1 MYAWSQ
7 LISVKKSTSCLD
19 LQKSIWDHWLCIENI
34 SDIPLMDW
42 INGLCQRV
50 LTKDLMT
57 LKLRVAFSEKL
68 LVPLIDDVILGCWG
82 LCILIEQG
90 DTITHDCLNVEFVT
104 KYLRWPHSILT
115 NPCAVCTCHL
125 IVQVC
130 IQYMNMSQRAHEVY
144 AMSQQRHVPAGQIK
158 IIWHGEGHTISLKIG
173 QGMLIKLRGVW
184 VYVYV
189 CFC

>member
-130 IQYMNMSQRAHEVY
+130 IQYMN
-144 AMSQQRHVPAGQIK
+144 VP
-158 IIWHGEGHTISLKIG
+158 EGTWGLCNVTSTSCACWADQDHLAWGGTYNQFENRSG
-173 QGMLIKLRGVW
+173 DAD
-184 VYVYV
+184 
-189 CFC
+189 